1 MKKQHRCAVV
11 KRKFYFEHNY
21 VRVVPKI
28 NPFFTIKN
36 YNVTLFTPSIRKFTY
51 LLQTI
56 FFKSPLLTFPTLS
69 YQYIPLPRP

>member
-36 YNVTLFTPSIRKFTY
+36 YNVTLFTPSV
-51 LLQTI
+51 
-56 FFKSPLLTFPTLS
+56 
-69 YQYIPLPRP
+69 